1 MESSLRT
8 GWLLVVL
15 SLELFSKLV
24 AAPKPGPMSM
34 WDHSCPRLDSN
45 FDPWTCLANV
55 SSWER
60 SSAKNIATV
69 DTDSYKTCIKAWFS
83 PAPGECTVPDPSS
96 RSGSSCSL
104 VPDESCGNITACP
117 GPLGSCATHC
127 GWDDTGT
134 RLGLQKPGFCPS
146 VVHDI
151 LCIHFV
157 ERCSADLECPGR
169 LKCCDA
175 KCERYCMQ
183 PQEGV
188 HKLGLCPLASDKVVC
203 TRLEEGC
210 SSDLGCPGELKCCLV
225 SCGRAC
231 VQPGLDSTKRS
242 VPFQ

>member
-60 SSAKNIATV
+60 SSAKNIAT
-69 DTDSYKTCIKAWFS
+69 
-83 PAPGECTVPDPSS
+83 
-96 RSGSSCSL
+96 
-104 VPDESCGNITACP
+104 
-117 GPLGSCATHC
+117 
-127 GWDDTGT
+127 
-134 RLGLQKPGFCPS
+134 GLQKPGFCPS

>member
-1 MESSLRT
+1 
-8 GWLLVVL
+8 
-15 SLELFSKLV
+15 
-24 AAPKPGPMSM
+24 MSM

-104 VPDESCGNITACP
+104 RA
-117 GPLGSCATHC
+117 LG
-127 GWDDTGT
+127 
-134 RLGLQKPGFCPS
+134 
-146 VVHDI
+146 
-151 LCIHFV
+151 
-157 ERCSADLECPGR
+157 RCSADLECPGR

-183 PQEGV
+183 PQE
-188 HKLGLCPLASDKVVC
+188 
-203 TRLEEGC
+203 
-210 SSDLGCPGELKCCLV
+210 
-225 SCGRAC
+225 
-231 VQPGLDSTKRS
+231 DSTKRS

>member
-1 MESSLRT
+1 MLLSVMRT
-8 GWLLVVL
+8 T
-15 SLELFSKLV
+15 KY
-24 AAPKPGPMSM
+24 AAPKRGPMST
-34 WDHSCPRLDSN
+34 WDNSCPRLDSN
-45 FDPWTCLANV
+45 SDPWTCLANF
-55 SSWER
+55 SWER
-60 SSAKNIATV
+60 SSAKNIATA
-69 DTDSYKTCIKAWFS
+69 DTDLYKTCIKAWVS

-96 RSGSSCSL
+96 RSGGSYCSL
-104 VPDESCGNITACP
+104 VPDQDCSNITACP
-117 GPLGSCATHC
+117 GPLGS
-127 GWDDTGT
+127 WDDTGT
-134 RLGLQKPGFCPS
+134 HQGLQKPGFCPS
-146 VVHDI
+146 VVHDV

-175 KCERYCMQ
+175 KCERHCMQ

-231 VQPGLDSTKRS
+231 VQPDLDSTKRS